1 MEDKSILKIEGFTQ
15 NGLIMSDSTMSIDST
30 DSTNL
35 DLKMSIPEVSYT
47 DYESTVFT
55 FKNLDLGILPSAD
68 PQSLELS
75 ALMDSLEIITNR
87 DYVNLKGLNLYSK
100 TYPNDGVYINIA
112 ISNFLYPNFNNA
124 TLSFEDLD
132 FDLKIG
138 IDGEKLAVSVNI
150 PTLSIINK
158 DYRVILSDLNLNL
171 FLHDLKLAD
180 FDLSITMS
188 DFHYTNFDDVVL
200 YMDDINVSLVPIL
213 NSNSFDIDIGMN
225 GFDVRGIT
233 FNELFPMLNI
243 DTINIKN
250 PTDDTELPIKM
261 TGHISPL
268 DVTKIDML
276 TLGALLSSG
285 FDMETYTRNMSSLY
299 NQSADFEL
307 LGIDIVSIFEN
318 FDYSSLDSIVLNLA
332 DMLDLIDVDL
342 ADFGIELS
350 DYDLSAIS
358 VADIFS
364 AISDSD
370 YSLSTIK
377 SLFNLLRF
385 DSENL
390 DMSGLISFDL
400 DNFDISSLL
409 DSLNI
414 SGEDVSAIGKMLED
428 SDIDLGS
435 IFKNGDFSCLCSI
448 KLNLSGLLDSIGIDP
463 ADFGIDLSDYDLS
476 EIKLTELIDIV
487 SDFDIDM
494 TTVTAMLKLFDVDLD
509 GMDISGL
516 IANFD
521 VENFDISTL
530 LASLNIS
537 GLDISGIIDA
547 LENSDLDLC
556 KIFENFDVSLLDG
569 ITLNFT
575 GLIDSI
581 GIDLSALGIDLS
593 DYDLSSMK
601 ISDILAIISNYNID
615 LNTILAVLKIFDID
629 LEEIYLSDL
638 IAGFDLDNF
647 DISTLLASL
656 NLSIEDISGL
666 LEILNNSDL
675 DLNGMFENIDLS
687 CLAAIELNLT
697 GVLDSIGIDLSA
709 LDIDLSG
716 YDLSAIKVTDLMG
729 ILNNFDFDMNTISAL
744 LKLLGLDLE
753 EIDLSGL
760 IAVFDEENFDM
771 SSLLASLNLSTDD
784 IAGIMEIFNNS
795 DLDINGIFEN
805 ADFSFLDAIV
815 LDLTGLIESIDM
827 DLSAL
832 GIDLSD
838 YDISAIKAT
847 ELMGILSN
855 SEINMEDIAA
865 MLMSGDEPIT
875 IGEGVT
881 DATDKYYHV
890 DSNVADVNFNEDTGK
905 WEYQGLEIKYY
916 NKDKHDGKLSKKEVE
931 EYNENCKN
939 SALDLSGIDLSSLI
953 ASFDEENFD
962 MTGFINSLDLS
973 PEDISG
979 ILDNFNESDI
989 DFASI
994 FENADFSCM
1003 DAIVLDL
1010 SGLINSIGIDLA
1022 DLGIDLSD
1030 FDLSAIKVTEL
1041 MGILSNFNLDMNTI
1055 SAALK
1060 LFGLDLEQIDMSG
1073 LISGFDEGNFDIS
1086 SLLASLNISIEDISG
1101 IMEIF
1106 NNSDLDLNS
1115 IFENADFSCL
1125 AAIELNLTGVLDS
1138 IGIDLAD
1145 LGIDLSDYDL
1155 SAIKVTELM
1164 AIVGNFNI
1172 DMNTVAAVLNLLGID
1187 ISELDL
1193 SGLLASFDEGSFDL
1207 DSIFGSLDLSGLDL
1221 SAVAGLLESV
1231 AGVFEN
1237 IDYSCLN
1244 AIGLNLTGLSESS
1257 NIDLSALAEL
1267 GIDFSKY
1274 DLTAI
1279 TMADMLDILNKCKFD
1294 MNMVIAALKLFGID
1308 ISELDLSGLIASFD
1322 EENFDMSSLI
1332 GNLDL
1337 SGLDISGILE
1347 MFNNLDIDFEGIFEN
1362 FDYSCLGAIELDLS
1376 ELIDAEEIDLTAF
1389 GIDLSGYDLSA
1400 ISLAEIMD
1408 LLTNSD
1414 VIKSG
1419 ISAALNLFNLDW
1431 EEINWSGMLVSFDVD
1446 ELDVSA
1452 LLTSINIPGIDIS
1465 EVLAMFNMNGIDI
1478 SEFLKQILSMFMA
1491 NSVPE
1496 LTE

>member
-1 MEDKSILKIEGFTQ
+1 
-15 NGLIMSDSTMSIDST
+15 
-30 DSTNL
+30 
-35 DLKMSIPEVSYT
+35 
-47 DYESTVFT
+47 
-55 FKNLDLGILPSAD
+55 
-68 PQSLELS
+68 
-75 ALMDSLEIITNR
+75 
-87 DYVNLKGLNLYSK
+87 
-100 TYPNDGVYINIA
+100 
-112 ISNFLYPNFNNA
+112 
-124 TLSFEDLD
+124 
-132 FDLKIG
+132 
-138 IDGEKLAVSVNI
+138 
-150 PTLSIINK
+150 
-158 DYRVILSDLNLNL
+158 
-171 FLHDLKLAD
+171 
-180 FDLSITMS
+180 
-188 DFHYTNFDDVVL
+188 
-200 YMDDINVSLVPIL
+200 
-213 NSNSFDIDIGMN
+213 
-225 GFDVRGIT
+225 
-233 FNELFPMLNI
+233 
-243 DTINIKN
+243 
-250 PTDDTELPIKM
+250 
-261 TGHISPL
+261 
-268 DVTKIDML
+268 
-276 TLGALLSSG
+276 
-285 FDMETYTRNMSSLY
+285 
-299 NQSADFEL
+299 
-307 LGIDIVSIFEN
+307 
-318 FDYSSLDSIVLNLA
+318 
-332 DMLDLIDVDL
+332 
-342 ADFGIELS
+342 
-350 DYDLSAIS
+350 
-358 VADIFS
+358 
-364 AISDSD
+364 
-370 YSLSTIK
+370 
-377 SLFNLLRF
+377 
-385 DSENL
+385 
-390 DMSGLISFDL
+390 
-400 DNFDISSLL
+400 
-409 DSLNI
+409 
-414 SGEDVSAIGKMLED
+414 
-428 SDIDLGS
+428 
-435 IFKNGDFSCLCSI
+435 
-448 KLNLSGLLDSIGIDP
+448 
-463 ADFGIDLSDYDLS
+463 
-476 EIKLTELIDIV
+476 
-487 SDFDIDM
+487 
-494 TTVTAMLKLFDVDLD
+494 
-509 GMDISGL
+509 
-516 IANFD
+516 
-521 VENFDISTL
+521 
-530 LASLNIS
+530 
-537 GLDISGIIDA
+537 
-547 LENSDLDLC
+547 
-556 KIFENFDVSLLDG
+556 
-569 ITLNFT
+569 
-575 GLIDSI
+575 
-581 GIDLSALGIDLS
+581 
-593 DYDLSSMK
+593 
-601 ISDILAIISNYNID
+601 
-615 LNTILAVLKIFDID
+615 
-629 LEEIYLSDL
+629 
-638 IAGFDLDNF
+638 
-647 DISTLLASL
+647 
-656 NLSIEDISGL
+656 
-666 LEILNNSDL
+666 
-675 DLNGMFENIDLS
+675 
-687 CLAAIELNLT
+687 
-697 GVLDSIGIDLSA
+697 
-709 LDIDLSG
+709 
-716 YDLSAIKVTDLMG
+716 
-729 ILNNFDFDMNTISAL
+729 MNTISAL

-771 SSLLASLNLSTDD
+771 SRLLASLNLSTDD

-875 IGEGVT
+875 IDEGVT

-939 SALDLSGIDLSSLI
+939 SALDLSGIDLSGLI

-1010 SGLINSIGIDLA
+1010 SGLIN
-1022 DLGIDLSD
+1022 
-1030 FDLSAIKVTEL
+1030 
-1041 MGILSNFNLDMNTI
+1041 
-1055 SAALK
+1055 
-1060 LFGLDLEQIDMSG
+1060 
-1073 LISGFDEGNFDIS
+1073 
-1086 SLLASLNISIEDISG
+1086 
-1101 IMEIF
+1101 
-1106 NNSDLDLNS
+1106 
-1115 IFENADFSCL
+1115 
-1125 AAIELNLTGVLDS
+1125 S

-1244 AIGLNLTGLSESS
+1244 AIGLNLTGLIESS